1 MTTTHV
7 KSDARRDHQPPLP
20 EDPVLISL
28 QNAEQQ
34 YIETRALR
42 EEQSKEIET
51 LTQKLARQ
59 ESSSKRLASQL
70 EAATK
75 HLADEKKRADR
86 EKARGKELTDCLRD
100 VHRALFDGNIY
111 SLILKACL
119 TATGATRGL
128 YITARGSADLLKIRA
143 AVDIDGYPAAPP
155 STFVKALCAKAL
167 QEKDTVV
174 CTKDDLSDL
183 PDPSKQSEQFQNCAV
198 APVVLMKNFDGIVI
212 VADKVSGDFNE
223 EDIEILLSVGDQA
236 SVAVENARLQR
247 ELQSAYL
254 ATVSMLADVVEAK
267 DPYTQGHCE
276 MVSRYARLT
285 AEQLALAD
293 NEKSLVCYG
302 ALLHDVGKIC
312 VSDGVLNK
320 PGPLLP
326 EERELMRAHV
336 RVGHDLLA
344 RVPALKTVAD
354 IVLHHHEWYD
364 GSGYPEGL
372 KGDDIPIAAR
382 VVCVVDAYCAMI
394 TKRSYKDAY
403 SDQRAR
409 DELLRCSGTQFDAKV
424 VEAFI
429 RVLDMPDS
437 ADDDDDY
444 DAECGVLP
452 GFAHIRDLQLAYQE

>member
-1 MTTTHV
+1 MTTTQTKKGV
-7 KSDARRDHQPPLP
+7 NHQQAPSLP
-20 EDPVLISL
+20 GDPVLRSL
-28 QNAEQQ
+28 HEAEEE
-34 YIETRALR
+34 YKEFRALWDEQSSELEATSEKLTR
-42 EEQSKEIET
+42 EE
-51 LTQKLARQ
+51 AAG
-59 ESSSKRLASQL
+59 KRLAAQL
-70 EAATK
+70 ESAKK
-75 HLADEKKRADR
+75 HLDEEKKRAER
-86 EKARGKELTDCLRD
+86 ERKRTKELTTCLKD

-128 YITARGSADLLKIRA
+128 YMTARGSADFLKIRA
-143 AVDIDGYPAAPP
+143 AVDINGYPAAPP
-155 STFVKALCAKAL
+155 SDFIKALCYKAL
-167 QEKDTVV
+167 EEKDTVV
-174 CTKDDLSDL
+174 CTRDDLSDL
-183 PDPSKQSEQFQNCAV
+183 PNPSNPSEHFQNCAV

-212 VADKVSGDFNE
+212 VADKISGDFNE
-223 EDIEILLSVGDQA
+223 EDVEILLSVGDQA

-267 DPYTQGHCE
+267 DPYTHGHCE

-285 AEQLALAD
+285 AEQLALKD
-293 NEKSLVCYG
+293 YERSLVCYG

-336 RVGHDLLA
+336 RVGHDFLA
-344 RVPALKTVAD
+344 RVPALQTVANV
-354 IVLHHHEWYD
+354 VLHHHEWYD

-372 KGDDIPIAAR
+372 KGEEIPIAAR
-382 VVCVVDAYCAMI
+382 IVCVVDAYCAMI

-409 DELLRCSGTQFDAKV
+409 DELHRCAGTQFDAKV

-429 RVLDMPDS
+429 KVLDMPEANDE
-437 ADDDDDY
+437 DEDY

-452 GFAHIRDLQLAYQE
+452 GFGQLRELQYA